1 MHMSQPASRLVLAT
15 ALCLALAACK
25 DNPGATDATTDPAAS
40 AATAPTDDAATA
52 ATQGAGAH
60 ADLQGDV
67 IASTN
72 EPFWQAQTSGPVM
85 TLRGLEGERQ
95 LAISTSDVAGDTRTL
110 RASDS
115 NGMVELK
122 VTVADCQDSMSGAR
136 FPYSAVLVIDGGAPL
151 NGCARP
157 ASMPAPGEGM

>member
-1 MHMSQPASRLVLAT
+1 MPTIQPATRLALIAT
-15 ALCLALAACK
+15 AFLVLAACK
-25 DNPGATDATTDPAAS
+25 NDPDATGTGTDPATSAAPAS
-40 AATAPTDDAATA
+40 AEAAAPAAQARDAS
-52 ATQGAGAH
+52 

-85 TLRGLEGERQ
+85 ILRGLEGERQ
-95 LAISTSDVAGDTRTL
+95 LAISTSDVAGATRTL
-110 RASDS
+110 RASDP

-122 VTVADCQDSMSGAR
+122 VTMAECQDSMSGAS
-136 FPYSAVLVIDGGAPL
+136 FPYTAVLVIDGGAAL
-151 NGCARP
+151 DGCARP